1 MPACRE
7 DQGVGTVRDRDRCE
21 LSVAYGKP
29 LLARSQKWCE
39 RLADGRAGSMPS
51 SNGLSRNW
59 NWQRRKREIERS
71 RASAFLGAAYELF
84 AAKGIGQVGIE
95 TILAKSGCAKASL
108 YSNFDSKVDLAIA
121 FLDRREAVWTR
132 GWLETEIRR
141 RASTPEQRLLTIFDV
156 FDGWFRKKTF
166 EGCSFIN
173 VLLESEADSPVR
185 RAAGIHLSKIRAIIR
200 DLAKEARLRDPEKFA
215 QAWHMLMKGSI
226 VSACEGNRNAAR
238 DAKRAA
244 RLIIEGWAR
253 NPTVIR
259 AR

>member
-1 MPACRE
+1 LELAAPEA
-7 DQGVGTVRDRDRCE
+7 RDRE
-21 LSVAYGKP
+21 KP
-29 LLARSQKWCE
+29 RE
-39 RLADGRAGSMPS
+39 RL
-51 SNGLSRNW
+51 
-59 NWQRRKREIERS
+59 
-71 RASAFLGAAYELF
+71 LGAAYELF
-84 AAKGIGQVGIE
+84 AAKGVGQVGIE
-95 TILAKSGCAKASL
+95 SILAKSGCAKASL

-121 FLDRREAVWTR
+121 FLDRREAVWMR
-132 GWLETEIRR
+132 GWLETEIKR
-141 RASTPEQRLLTIFDV
+141 RASTPERRLLTIFDV

-185 RAAGIHLSKIRAIIR
+185 RAAGIHLSKIRTIIR

-253 NPTVIR
+253 NPTVSR
-259 AR
+259 GR